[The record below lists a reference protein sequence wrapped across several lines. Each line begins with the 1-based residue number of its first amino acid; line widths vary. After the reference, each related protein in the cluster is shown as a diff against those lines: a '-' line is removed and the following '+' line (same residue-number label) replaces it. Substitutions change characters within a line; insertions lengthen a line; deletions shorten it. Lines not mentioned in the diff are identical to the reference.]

1 MGGNLELPFEFDDF
15 VLSFDAILGVEIAFS
30 ADSLIEVLLLLHL
43 RFVLHVLFFEFCD
56 EVLLE
61 FDFFDHL
68 HQISVS
74 FIGIL

>member
-15 VLSFDAILGVEIAFS
+15 VLSFDAILGVKIAFS
-30 ADSLIEVLLLLHL
+30 ADSLIKVLLLLHL
-43 RFVLHVLFFEFCD
+43 RFVLHVLFLKLCD

-68 HQISVS
+68 HQVSVRL
-74 FIGIL
+74 IGIL